1 MQEHFL
7 EQMLPSI
14 VTIPNDFVFIIE
26 VIKSSFSFSCTSTQ
40 LKGSVE
46 KGR

>member
-14 VTIPNDFVFIIE
+14 FIILNDFVFVIE
-26 VIKSSFSFSCTSTQ
+26 AIKAYLTFSCTSKH
-40 LKGSVE
+40 L
-46 KGR
+46 